1 MLCYSFFPS
10 PLGTLVL
17 LSDGVSLTGL
27 TFGGHAPAGDFTPEL
42 PVFLQTEDWLNRYFA
57 GEAPSIAGLPL
68 NPAGTP
74 FQKQVWEIL
83 CRIPQGQLRS
93 YGSIAREIAAAR
105 GQGKMS
111 AQAVGQAVG
120 RNPICI
126 IIPCH
131 RVVGSQGAL
140 TGYAGGLE
148 NKRRL
153 LLHEGHTLKE
163 DAP

>member
-10 PLGTLVL
+10 PLGTLL
-17 LSDGVSLTGL
+17 LMSDGVSLTGL
-27 TFGGHAPAGDFTPEL
+27 EICSKAPAGDFCPEL
-42 PVFLQTEDWLNRYFA
+42 PVFLQTKDWLDRYFA

-68 NPAGTP
+68 DPAGTP

-83 CRIPQGQLRS
+83 CRIPHGQLRS

-120 RNPICI
+120 RNPIAI

-131 RVVGSQGAL
+131 RIVGARGGL
-140 TGYAGGLE
+140 TGYAWGLE
-148 NKRRL
+148 KKLWL
-153 LLHEGHTLKE
+153 LRHEGHTLKE

>member
-1 MLCYSFFPS
+1 MRCYTCFPS

-27 TFGGHAPAGDFTPEL
+27 NIGGIVPAGDFTPEL
-42 PVFLQTEDWLNRYFA
+42 PVFLQTKDWLNRYFA

-68 NPAGTP
+68 DPAGTP

-83 CRIPQGQLRS
+83 CRIPHGQLRS
-93 YGSIAREIAAAR
+93 YGSIAREIAVAR

>member
-1 MLCYSFFPS
+1 MLCYSLFPS

-17 LSDGVSLTGL
+17 FSDGVSLTGL
-27 TFGGHAPAGDFTPEL
+27 NIGGNAPAGDFTPEL
-42 PVFLQTEDWLNRYFA
+42 PVFLQTEDWLDRYFA

-68 NPAGTP
+68 DPAGTP
-74 FQKQVWEIL
+74 FQKQVWKIL

-105 GQGKMS
+105 GQGHMS

-120 RNPICI
+120 RNPIGI